1 MLYKRGFLLPY
12 LRSVEQDEAKYILE
26 EVHEG
31 ICRDHLR
38 ARSLLGKIIKVG
50 YFWPMIQKEAKE
62 FVRRCDRC

>member
-1 MLYKRGFLLPY
+1 MLYKRGFSLPY

-38 ARSLLGKIIKVG
+38 ARSLVGKIIRVD
-50 YFWPMIQKEAKE
+50 YFWPMMQKEAKE